1 VSRGRRGRA
10 GWPALALVVAATAG
24 SARAAAETPSD
35 PVQPPGPTPEPLAP
49 RADAPA
55 PTARDANRAAVCL
68 VFEGPWSAALTS
80 LVEAD
85 LRTAFGRREA
95 VVCARDALPATREAA
110 ALLTLRLESE
120 SFDKVSLSLDPRDRP
135 ALERALNLT
144 PFPADGRVLALIVAA
159 DELLQAS
166 REQPTVTAAPPSPVQ
181 VVPERA
187 PTVVRSG
194 PSAPTEPR
202 QSIAVGFALE
212 HYGGGQT
219 QLGPDLTWRLRFAR
233 TLYVTV
239 AGQTRRG
246 LVADGTNGTVS
257 SRLLGGRL
265 ALGAGLFAPRLS
277 LTADLGVRGGR
288 IWFEGEPAAG
298 SGAIGD
304 TAVAWLAY
312 TDAVL
317 AVELRVAGWF
327 ALRLAGS
334 VGAPLLAQA
343 AAEGTRD
350 VTAASGVALGAQA
363 AALVVF

>member
-1 VSRGRRGRA
+1 MES
-10 GWPALALVVAATAG
+10 
-24 SARAAAETPSD
+24 
-35 PVQPPGPTPEPLAP
+35 
-49 RADAPA
+49 
-55 PTARDANRAAVCL
+55 
-68 VFEGPWSAALTS
+68 
-80 LVEAD
+80 D
-85 LRTAFGRREA
+85 LRTAFGRRE
-95 VVCARDALPATREAA
+95 VLVCATDALPATREAA

-135 ALERALNLT
+135 ALERELNLT

-166 REQPTVTAAPPSPVQ
+166 REQPTVTAAPPSPAELA
-181 VVPERA
+181 PERT
-187 PTVVRSG
+187 PTVVRAGSAV
-194 PSAPTEPR
+194 PSEPR

-233 TLYVTV
+233 ALYLTV

-265 ALGAGLFAPRLS
+265 ALGAGLFARRLS

-288 IWFEGEPAAG
+288 IWFEGEPTAG
-298 SGAIGD
+298 SAAFGD
-304 TAVAWLAY
+304 TVAAWLAY
-312 TDAVL
+312 ADAVL
-317 AVELRVAGWF
+317 AVELRVAGPV

-334 VGAPLLAQA
+334 VGAPLVAQA

-350 VTAASGVALGAQA
+350 VTAASGVAVGAQA